1 MIYFIGVAGVLLE
14 EKLGCLEN
22 EIDPTVENFINAVKT
37 MFLTGHQLM
46 VFAEFHR
53 KWNTRTWRDHVE
65 AWDQIY
71 SKCEYFTKCF
81 LKEFWKLL
89 LFSSNGRKSVIH
101 CSYSTV
107 GSEIS
112 WYGNKEKWWTAKW
125 HYYGLLE
132 TSGYEHKFN
141 HGGNLC
147 EHNWVT
153 SSWSRHGECKTRLT
167 FKIEK

>member
-1 MIYFIGVAGVLLE
+1 MNDVADIFVNRVRFLKGEDGSVENLQSEMEKWALECKNKIQNILISELLLSFMYILNYIYSDDRCMIYFLGVAGVLLE

-71 SKCEYFTKCF
+71 AKCEYFTKCF
-81 LKEFWKLL
+81 QKEF
-89 LFSSNGRKSVIH
+89 
-101 CSYSTV
+101 
-107 GSEIS
+107 
-112 WYGNKEKWWTAKW
+112 
-125 HYYGLLE
+125 
-132 TSGYEHKFN
+132 
-141 HGGNLC
+141 
-147 EHNWVT
+147 
-153 SSWSRHGECKTRLT
+153 
-167 FKIEK
+167 